1 MNSEQLKENL
11 EQFIGTE
18 HYHKLGVYK
27 TLATDGVFYF
37 CKTAEAFWLF
47 DEIAHFVTYKT
58 EEPFVTVIAESNG
71 RKGRI
76 TFEDGNCNKIG
87 SKELDYTDLPE
98 GKWKFFVVD
107 NIVMLPSEY

>member
-11 EQFIGTE
+11 QQFIGTE
-18 HYHKLGVYK
+18 HYYKLGLYR

-58 EEPFVTVIAESNG
+58 KEPFVTVIAESDG

-76 TFEDGNCNKIG
+76 TFEDGNYNKIG

-98 GKWKFFVVD
+98 GEWKFFVTD
-107 NIVMLPSEY
+107 NVVMLPNEY